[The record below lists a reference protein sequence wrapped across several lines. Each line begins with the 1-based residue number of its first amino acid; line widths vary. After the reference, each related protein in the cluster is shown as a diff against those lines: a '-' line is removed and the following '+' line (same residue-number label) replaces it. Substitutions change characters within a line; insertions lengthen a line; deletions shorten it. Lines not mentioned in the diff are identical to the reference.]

1 MPKTVNPLL
10 RRTSS
15 QSKSPFSTAQRTKP
29 GSRSNSLAEKEE
41 RLEDAGGLVPSL
53 APRNIPQEL
62 ISLIRFAQSSFED
75 VPDRAAGMNSERIS
89 ETLRFRRAL
98 PPIVSIAHLLALSK
112 SPTETE
118 RALARGVTMGK
129 FRKITIPGRGKGGSA
144 VGEGVVV
151 VDDWKDR
158 LNRETALPE
167 ELREKYIALMNANP
181 TSPTVSV
188 ASLTREEIRMLVT
201 AGFLT
206 NPAALSSGG
215 NLSSRST
222 GVSLAAISKAGS
234 LAPSGTLAA
243 VGGYGAI
250 NDSGG
255 GGSALSAAAAQP
267 RTSMGQSK
275 DMMTFSLPSMGP
287 YLKLL
292 TEARAHLL
300 FLLKQLSPRHREATL
315 DLLREKWDGNVPND
329 AISNAKR
336 SRGEWSG
343 VLPGK
348 TKRWRDFYG
357 LEFAWIL
364 AECVGSGLIE
374 LFDTG
379 SVGIAVRG
387 T

>member
-1 MPKTVNPLL
+1 MPKSVNPLL

-15 QSKSPFSTAQRTKP
+15 QSKSPFSNAQRTKP
-29 GSRSNSLAEKEE
+29 GSRTNSFAEKED
-41 RLEDAGGLVPSL
+41 RLEDNGGLVPSL
-53 APRNIPQEL
+53 APRNIPQDVTA
-62 ISLIRFAQSSFED
+62 LIRYGQNSFEE
-75 VPDRAAGMNSERIS
+75 VPDRAAGMNSEKIS
-89 ETLRFRRAL
+89 EILRFRRAL
-98 PPIVSIAHLLALSK
+98 PPIVSVAHLLALSR

-118 RALARGVTMGK
+118 RALARGVAMGK

-144 VGEGVVV
+144 VGEGIVVV
-151 VDDWKDR
+151 EDWKER
-158 LNRETALPE
+158 LHREVALPE
-167 ELREKYIALMNANP
+167 ELREKYIALMNSNP
-181 TSPTVSV
+181 TSPTVPIT
-188 ASLTREEIRMLVT
+188 SLSREDVRMLVT
-201 AGFLT
+201 TGFLT
-206 NPAALSSGG
+206 NPAALSSGSD
-215 NLSSRST
+215 LSSRST
-222 GVSLAAISKAGS
+222 GISLAAISKAGS
-234 LAPSGTLAA
+234 MAPSGSLAA

-255 GGSALSAAAAQP
+255 GGSALSAAANS
-267 RTSMGQSK
+267 RISLSDLRNT
-275 DMMTFSLPSMGP
+275 MTFSLPSMGS

-292 TEARAHLL
+292 TEARTHLL

-329 AISNAKR
+329 AISSMKR

-357 LEFAWIL
+357 LEFASIL

>member
-1 MPKTVNPLL
+1 MPKSVNPLL

-15 QSKSPFSTAQRTKP
+15 QSKSPFSNAQRTKP
-29 GSRSNSLAEKEE
+29 GSRTNSFVDKEE
-41 RLEDAGGLVPSL
+41 RLEDNGGLVPSL
-53 APRNIPQEL
+53 APPNVPQGL
-62 ISLIRFAQSSFED
+62 ISLIRFALSPFED
-75 VPDRAAGMNSERIS
+75 VPERGAGMNSERTS
-89 ETLRFRRAL
+89 ETLRFRGGI

-118 RALARGVTMGK
+118 RALAKGVAMGK

-151 VDDWKDR
+151 AEDWKER
-158 LNRETALPE
+158 LHRETALSE
-167 ELREKYIALMNANP
+167 ELREKYIALMESNP
-181 TSPTVSV
+181 TSPTASV
-188 ASLTREEIRMLVT
+188 ASLTREEVRMLVST
-201 AGFLT
+201 GFLT
-206 NPAALSSGG
+206 NPAALSNGVD
-215 NLSSRST
+215 LSSRST
-222 GVSLAAISKAGS
+222 GISLAAISKAGS
-234 LAPSGTLAA
+234 SAPSGSLAA

-255 GGSALSAAAAQP
+255 GGSALSAAAQP
-267 RTSMGQSK
+267 RSSLSGIQNT
-275 DMMTFSLPSMGP
+275 MTFSLPSTGS

-292 TEARAHLL
+292 TEARTHLL
-300 FLLKQLSPRHREATL
+300 FLLKQISPRHREATL
-315 DLLREKWDGNVPND
+315 DLLREKWDGNVAND

-336 SRGEWSG
+336 SRGEWYG

-379 SVGIAVRG
+379 SVGIAARG

>member
-1 MPKTVNPLL
+1 
-10 RRTSS
+10 
-15 QSKSPFSTAQRTKP
+15 
-29 GSRSNSLAEKEE
+29 
-41 RLEDAGGLVPSL
+41 
-53 APRNIPQEL
+53 
-62 ISLIRFAQSSFED
+62 
-75 VPDRAAGMNSERIS
+75 MNSERIS
-89 ETLRFRRAL
+89 ETLRFRMAL

-112 SPTETE
+112 SPTDTE
-118 RALARGVTMGK
+118 RALAKGVAMGK
-129 FRKITIPGRGKGGSA
+129 YRKITIPGRGRGGSA
-144 VGEGVVV
+144 IGDGVVV
-151 VDDWKDR
+151 VQDWKDR
-158 LNRETALPE
+158 LQRETFLPE
-167 ELREKYIALMNANP
+167 ELRDKYVALMNANP
-181 TSPTVSV
+181 NSPTTSV
-188 ASLTREEIRMLVT
+188 ASLTREEVRILVT
-201 AGFLT
+201 TGFLT
-206 NPAALSSGG
+206 NPAALSSGVD
-215 NLSSRST
+215 LSSRST

-234 LAPSGTLAA
+234 SAPSGTMAA
-243 VGGYGAI
+243 VGGFGAI

-255 GGSALSAAAAQP
+255 GGSALSAAAAHP
-267 RTSMGQSK
+267 RSSLSDSK
-275 DMMTFSLPSMGP
+275 NTMTFSLPSTGS

-315 DLLREKWDGNVPND
+315 DLLREKWDGNVAND

-348 TKRWRDFYG
+348 TKKWREFYG

-374 LFDTG
+374 LFDTS

>member
-1 MPKTVNPLL
+1 MPKSVNPLL
-10 RRTSS
+10 RRKSS
-15 QSKSPFSTAQRTKP
+15 QSKSPFSSAQRTKP
-29 GSRSNSLAEKEE
+29 GSRSNSFAEKEE
-41 RLEDAGGLVPSL
+41 RLEDNGGLVPSL

-75 VPDRAAGMNSERIS
+75 VPDRAAGMNSEQLS
-89 ETLRFRRAL
+89 ATLRFRRAL
-98 PPIVSIAHLLALSK
+98 PPIVSVAHLLALSK

-118 RALARGVTMGK
+118 RALARGVAMGK

-151 VDDWKDR
+151 SEDWKDR
-158 LNRETALPE
+158 VQQETTLPE
-167 ELREKYIALMNANP
+167 ELREKYIALMNAHP

-188 ASLTREEIRMLVT
+188 ASISREEVRMLVT
-201 AGFLT
+201 SGFLT
-206 NPAALSSGG
+206 NPAALSSGVDV
-215 NLSSRST
+215 SSRST

-234 LAPSGTLAA
+234 SAPSGTLAA
-243 VGGYGAI
+243 VGGHGAI

-255 GGSALSAAAAQP
+255 GGSALSAATQP
-267 RTSMGQSK
+267 RSSLSDMK
-275 DMMTFSLPSMGP
+275 DTMTFSLPSTGS

-292 TEARAHLL
+292 TEARTHLL

-329 AISNAKR
+329 AVSNAKR
-336 SRGEWSG
+336 LRGEWAG

-357 LEFAWIL
+357 LEFAWVL